1 MVLNSI
7 NTNVGAMVALS
18 NLNSVNSDLATVQD
32 RVSTGL
38 KVSSAKDDA
47 SIFAV
52 AQGVRADIASF
63 ESVNQA
69 LSSAKGVL
77 SVAISAA
84 TEISDLMQDVKA
96 KLVQLSDDTLTS
108 EQRQVYT
115 DDLRQMT
122 DQMYTFMDR
131 ADYNGINILGA
142 QDLNGTPT
150 PDDPTDDT
158 APSDIEVVQAVDGES
173 MTIRANNLTGT
184 TGADD
189 GWLGF
194 ARLVYTTAD
203 DTDATSDITI
213 TAGAPVARTEISAS
227 EARAA
232 LGNNDGTA
240 SNAVFDDAWSKFNNE
255 INQTLGNL
263 GADNRNVEFQLSF
276 NESLLD
282 ATTEG
287 LGNLVDADL
296 AKESAKLTALQTKQ
310 ELATQTLSIANQAPQ
325 SILSLFQG

>member
-1 MVLNSI
+1 MALNSI

-18 NLNSVNSDLATVQD
+18 NLNSVNSDLAKVQD

-52 AQGVRADIASF
+52 AQGVRANIRSF
-63 ESVNQA
+63 EAVNQA

-77 SVAISAA
+77 SVSISAA
-84 TEISDLMQDVKA
+84 TEVSNLMQDVKA
-96 KLVQLSDDTLTS
+96 KLVQLSDDTLTQA
-108 EQRQVYT
+108 QREVYT

-122 DQMYTFMDR
+122 DQMYTFIDR

-142 QDLNGTPT
+142 KDQNGTPT
-150 PDDPTDDT
+150 PNDPTDDT
-158 APSDIEVVQAVDGES
+158 APADINVVQAVDGDS
-173 MTIRANNLTGT
+173 LTIRANNLTGT
-184 TGADD
+184 TAADD

-194 ARLVYTTAD
+194 ARIVYTTAD
-203 DTDATSDITI
+203 DTDATSDMTI
-213 TAGAPVARTEISAS
+213 TAGAPVPRATITATA
-227 EARAA
+227 ARAA

-240 SNAVFDDAWSKFNNE
+240 ANAVYDDAWNKFNDQ

-263 GADNRNVEFQLSF
+263 GADNRNVQFQLSF

-282 ATTEG
+282 STTEG

-296 AKESAKLTALQTKQ
+296 AKESAKLQALQTKQ
-310 ELATQTLSIANQAPQ
+310 QLATQTLSIANQAPQ